1 MLTDAFKLLL
11 DAGKSG
17 GFFVRHRRRR
27 HPQHVTAR
35 RRGFARAGRRLAS
48 ILLDG
53 MRVAGPRDTIV
64 ETKKSARR

>member
-17 GFFVRHRRRR
+17 GLLRETS
-27 HPQHVTAR
+27 PSTTSQHVR
-35 RRGFARAGRRLAS
+35 RVRRGFARAGRRLAS

-53 MRVAGPRDTIV
+53 MRVRGPRDTIV